1 MPRRN
6 NQIKHIRLIASDNCQ
21 SKKQYPNEKTATD
34 AADLK
39 MLMNM
44 SLEIGV
50 YQCSQCNKW
59 HLTQLNKPTK
69 NK

>member
-1 MPRRN
+1 MP
-6 NQIKHIRLIASDNCQ
+6 DNCQ
-21 SKKQYPNEKTATD
+21 SKKQYPNEKMATD

-39 MLMNM
+39 MLMDM

-50 YQCSQCNKW
+50 YQCTTCSKW
-59 HLTQLNKPTK
+59 HLTQLNKPK